1 MISDWAQNNTATS
14 VLEVHLYSCGLGIA
28 SAKTSRIT
36 VNLDISTWHARNARA
51 PETYYKRYPVMR
63 ANHRNLRTGRIA
75 QQLTFQM
82 HSRISVA
89 LELLEQKYCGFT
101 ANMNISTWRARN
113 AHAPGAYHKR
123 YSVVRATHRSL
134 GTGGIALSLI
144 LQRHVRISVALRLLE
159 QNNCGFT
166 VNKNISTWHARNAHA
181 PEAY

>member
-1 MISDWAQNNTATS
+1 MRATRTLQKHITEGTLWCARLTMISDWAQNNTATS

-63 ANHRNLRTGRIA
+63 ATHHNLRTGRIA

-89 LELLEQKYCGFT
+89 LKLLEQKYCGFT
-101 ANMNISTWRARN
+101 VNITISTWRVRN
-113 AHAPGAYHKR
+113 ARTPEAYCKR
-123 YSVVRATHRSL
+123 YFVVRATHRNL
-134 GTGGIALSLI
+134 RTGRIA
-144 LQRHVRISVALRLLE
+144 Q
-159 QNNCGFT
+159 
-166 VNKNISTWHARNAHA
+166 
-181 PEAY
+181 